1 MTTSSPD
8 IDSSSGRQPQRAA
21 PARARLA
28 YDRTGRGEPLV
39 LLHGQGFS
47 RRCWDPVVETL
58 AADREVIA
66 VDLPGHGES
75 ARQPKGIGSAPHD
88 LAVAVGELLDEL
100 GLSTVHVAGNS
111 SGGWVALEL
120 GRLQRARTVTAL
132 DPAGLWRKS
141 APRHIR
147 VAMRQARLTAK
158 ITRRVAPNAP
168 HTRLG
173 RGLSLMQASG
183 HPFDLP
189 YEPVRTAVHDLAA
202 APGFRETLR
211 ALEKR
216 QFEDGA
222 AITVPVTVAFGS
234 RDRVLLPGV
243 ARRRDQLPDQTRW
256 VTLPGCG
263 HVPMFDD
270 PAATADLLLRAS
282 SPATSGTLGDP
293 VR

>member
-1 MTTSSPD
+1 MTSDADTGNDANAKRPAAAD
-8 IDSSSGRQPQRAA
+8 RA
-21 PARARLA
+21 PRLA

-47 RRCWDPVVETL
+47 RRCWDPIIDLL
-58 AADREVIA
+58 AEDRDVIA

-75 ARQPKGIGSAPHD
+75 PRQPKGTGSAPHD
-88 LAVAVGELLDEL
+88 LAVAVAELLDEL
-100 GLSTVHVAGNS
+100 DLPTVHVAGNS

-147 VAMRQARLTAK
+147 WAMREVRFAAK
-158 ITRRVAPNAP
+158 MTRKAAPNAP
-168 HTRLG
+168 RNRLT
-173 RGLSLMQASG
+173 RGLSFIQASG
-183 HPFDLP
+183 HPSDLP
-189 YEPVRTAVHDLAA
+189 YEPVKTAIDDMAT
-202 APGFRETLR
+202 APGFRETLH

-234 RDRVLLPGV
+234 RDRVLLPKV

-256 VTLPGCG
+256 VTLSECG
-263 HVPMFDD
+263 HIPMFDD
-270 PAATADLLLRAS
+270 PEATADLLLGAS
-282 SPATSGTLGDP
+282 DPATAGGLGEP

>member
-1 MTTSSPD
+1 MTSDAGTGK
-8 IDSSSGRQPQRAA
+8 DSNAKRPAA
-21 PARARLA
+21 ADHAPRLA

-39 LLHGQGFS
+39 LVHGQGFS
-47 RRCWDPVVETL
+47 RRCWDPIIDLL
-58 AADREVIA
+58 AADRDVIA

-75 ARQPKGIGSAPHD
+75 PRQPKGTGSAPHD
-88 LAVAVGELLDEL
+88 LAIAVAELLDEL
-100 GLSTVHVAGNS
+100 DLPTVHVAGNS

-147 VAMRQARLTAK
+147 WAMREVRFAAKMTRKAAPDAPRTRLT
-158 ITRRVAPNAP
+158 
-168 HTRLG
+168 
-173 RGLSLMQASG
+173 RGLSFLQASG
-183 HPFDLP
+183 HPSDLP
-189 YEPVRTAVHDLAA
+189 YEPVKTAIHDMAT
-202 APGFRETLR
+202 APGFRETLQ

-234 RDRVLLPGV
+234 RDRVLLPKI

-256 VTLPGCG
+256 VTLPECG

-270 PAATADLLLRAS
+270 PEATADLLLRAS
-282 SPATSGTLGDP
+282 DPATAGTLGEP
-293 VR
+293 IR

>member
-1 MTTSSPD
+1 VTSSPTAAEAGHD
-8 IDSSSGRQPQRAA
+8 VQA
-21 PARARLA
+21 PATAAGASRLA

-47 RRCWDPVVETL
+47 RRCWDPVVDLL
-58 AADREVIA
+58 AKDRDVIA
-66 VDLPGHGES
+66 VDSPGHGES
-75 ARQPKGIGSAPHD
+75 PRQPKGVGSAPHD
-88 LAVAVGELLDEL
+88 LAVAVAELLDEL
-100 GLSTVHVAGNS
+100 DLPTAHVAGNS

-147 VAMRQARLTAK
+147 VAMRQVRLTAK

-168 HTRLG
+168 RNRLS
-173 RGLSLMQASG
+173 RGLSFMQASG
-183 HPFDLP
+183 HPFQLP
-189 YEPVRTAVHDLAA
+189 YEPVKTAVHDMAA

-243 ARRRDQLPDQTRW
+243 ARRRDELPDQTRW
-256 VTLPGCG
+256 VTLSGCG

-282 SPATSGTLGDP
+282 NPATAGTLGEP

>member
-1 MTTSSPD
+1 MTSAAGTGN
-8 IDSSSGRQPQRAA
+8 DSDAKRPAA
-21 PARARLA
+21 AARAPRLA

-47 RRCWDPVVETL
+47 RRCWDPIIDTL
-58 AADREVIA
+58 AADRDVIA

-75 ARQPKGIGSAPHD
+75 PRQPKGTGSAPHD
-88 LAVAVGELLDEL
+88 LAVAVAELLDEL
-100 GLSTVHVAGNS
+100 DLPTVHVAGSS

-132 DPAGLWRKS
+132 DPAGLWHKS

-147 VAMRQARLTAK
+147 MAMREVRFAAK
-158 ITRRVAPNAP
+158 MTRRAAPNAP
-168 HTRLG
+168 RNRLT
-173 RGLSLMQASG
+173 RGLSFIQASG
-183 HPFDLP
+183 HPSDLP
-189 YEPVRTAVHDLAA
+189 YEPVKTAIHDMAT
-202 APGFRETLR
+202 APGFRETLH

-234 RDRVLLPGV
+234 RDRVLLPKV

-256 VTLPGCG
+256 VTLSECG
-263 HVPMFDD
+263 HIPMFDD
-270 PAATADLLLRAS
+270 PEATADLLLGAS
-282 SPATSGTLGDP
+282 DPATAADLGEP

>member
-1 MTTSSPD
+1 
-8 IDSSSGRQPQRAA
+8 
-21 PARARLA
+21 
-28 YDRTGRGEPLV
+28 
-39 LLHGQGFS
+39 
-47 RRCWDPVVETL
+47 
-58 AADREVIA
+58 VIA

-75 ARQPKGIGSAPHD
+75 ARQPKGVGSAPHD

-100 GLSTVHVAGNS
+100 DLSTVHVAGNS

-141 APRHIR
+141 APRHSR
-147 VAMRQARLTAK
+147 VAMRQVRLTAK
-158 ITRRVAPNAP
+158 VTRRVAPNAP
-168 HTRLG
+168 RTRLG

-189 YEPVRTAVHDLAA
+189 YEPVKTAVHDMAA

-222 AITVPVTVAFGS
+222 AIAVPVTVAFGS

-243 ARRRDQLPDQTRW
+243 AAAATSCPTRPAGSPCPAAGTSRCSTTPKPRPTCCSAPATPPRPPPSVCPSGRNTRSSHGW
-256 VTLPGCG
+256 EPEDVARPPCGYRELG
-263 HVPMFDD
+263 HVMRQCRYSCTRSPRRS
-270 PAATADLLLRAS
+270 RA
-282 SPATSGTLGDP
+282 
-293 VR
+293 

>member
-8 IDSSSGRQPQRAA
+8 PDSLSGRQPQQAA
-21 PARARLA
+21 SAEDRLA

-47 RRCWDPVVETL
+47 RRCWDPIVDLL
-58 AADREVIA
+58 AADRDVIA
-66 VDLPGHGES
+66 VDLPGHGAS
-75 ARQPKGIGSAPHD
+75 PRQPKGTGSAPYD
-88 LAVAVGELLDEL
+88 LAVAVTELLDQL
-100 GLSTVHVAGNS
+100 GLPTAHVAGSS

-147 VAMRQARLTAK
+147 IAMRQVRLTAK

-168 HTRLG
+168 RTRLG
-173 RGLSLMQASG
+173 LGLSLIQASG
-183 HPFDLP
+183 HPFSLP
-189 YEPVRTAVHDLAA
+189 HEPVKTAVHDMAA

-234 RDRVLLPGV
+234 RDRCG
-243 ARRRDQLPDQTRW
+243 RR
-256 VTLPGCG
+256 
-263 HVPMFDD
+263 
-270 PAATADLLLRAS
+270 
-282 SPATSGTLGDP
+282 
-293 VR
+293 

>member
-1 MTTSSPD
+1 MSVPSTASRQ
-8 IDSSSGRQPQRAA
+8 SGSTRPESA
-21 PARARLA
+21 PRLA
-28 YDRTGRGEPLV
+28 YDRTGQGEPLV

-47 RRCWDPVVETL
+47 RRCWDPIVDAL
-58 AADREVIA
+58 AAERDVIA
-66 VDLPGHGES
+66 VDLPGHGDS
-75 ARQPKGIGSAPHD
+75 SRQPKGTGSAPHD
-88 LAVAVGELLDEL
+88 LALAVAELLDEL

-147 VAMRQARLTAK
+147 VAMRQVRLTAK

-168 HTRLG
+168 KTRLS
-173 RGLSLMQASG
+173 RGLSFIQASG
-183 HPFDLP
+183 HPFQLP
-189 YEPVRTAVHDLAA
+189 YEPVRTAVHDMAA
-202 APGFRETLR
+202 APGFRATLR

-243 ARRRDQLPDQTRW
+243 ARRRDELPDQTRW
-256 VTLPGCG
+256 VTLQGCG

-270 PAATADLLLRAS
+270 PQAVVGLLLASTDPATAA
-282 SPATSGTLGDP
+282 GLGEP